1 MKKLDEVKEL
11 IRNASAIRNF
21 LNATLQK
28 YKSDTRIDKLEYGFN
43 QDKRFATCNGV
54 TITFDSLVGSY
65 GSSSCSTIDGI
76 FVDDEYSFGSYGSS
90 SCSTIVNLSSDVFN
104 KHLLK
109 YLNNNKHT
117 IMLAIA
123 DSIEKDA
130 KSIKDEAEK
139 ELQAELDKLKKL

>member
-11 IRNASAIRNF
+11 RKNVSAIRNF

-28 YKSDTRIDKLEYGFN
+28 RKADLRIDKLEYGFN
-43 QDKRFATCNGV
+43 KDKRFAACDGV
-54 TITFDSLVGSY
+54 TVTFDS
-65 GSSSCSTIDGI
+65 
-76 FVDDEYSFGSYGSS
+76 FVGSYGSS

-104 KHLLK
+104 KHLLR

-130 KSIKDEAEK
+130 ISLKGEVEK
-139 ELQAELDKLKKL
+139 ELQAELDKLKELDDPMDIPIQESKTK

>member
-11 IRNASAIRNF
+11 RRNVSAIRNF
-21 LNATLQK
+21 FNMNLQK
-28 YKSDTRIDKLEYGFN
+28 YKQDSRCDKFNYGFN
-43 QDKRFATCNGV
+43 IDDRFKACQGKTV
-54 TITFDSLVGSY
+54 TFDSLV
-65 GSSSCSTIDGI
+65 
-76 FVDDEYSFGSYGSS
+76 GSYGSS

-130 KSIKDEAEK
+130 KSLRSEAEK
-139 ELQAELDKLKKL
+139 ELQAELDKLKELDNDTDIPELNTLIK

>member
-11 IRNASAIRNF
+11 IRNVASIRNF
-21 LNATLQK
+21 FNVNLEK
-28 YKSDTRIDKLEYGFN
+28 YKADSRCDKFGYGFN
-43 QDKRFATCNGV
+43 QDDRFKACQGKA
-54 TITFDSLVGSY
+54 ITFDSWAGYFGDS
-65 GSSSCSTIDGI
+65 GCSS
-76 FVDDEYSFGSYGSS
+76 
-90 SCSTIVNLSSDVFN
+90 IVSLSPEIFN
-104 KHLLK
+104 KHLLR

-139 ELQAELDKLKKL
+139 ELQIELDKLREL

>member
-11 IRNASAIRNF
+11 RKNVSAIRNF

-28 YKSDTRIDKLEYGFN
+28 YKSDSRIDKLDYGFN
-43 QDKRFATCNGV
+43 KDKRFAACNGV
-54 TITFDSLVGSY
+54 TITFDSLVGS
-65 GSSSCSTIDGI
+65 
-76 FVDDEYSFGSYGSS
+76 FGSS
-90 SCSTIVNLSSDVFN
+90 SCSTIVNLSSDIFN

-123 DSIEKDA
+123 DSIEKEA
-130 KSIKDEAEK
+130 SSLKGEAEK
-139 ELQAELDKLKKL
+139 ELQAELDKLKELDDACDIPELNTPTV

>member
-11 IRNASAIRNF
+11 RKNVSAIRNF
-21 LNATLQK
+21 FNASLQK
-28 YKSDTRIDKLEYGFN
+28 YKSDSRCDKFNYGFN
-43 QDKRFATCNGV
+43 LDDRFKACQGR
-54 TITFDSLVGSY
+54 TITFDSWAGYFGDS
-65 GSSSCSTIDGI
+65 GCSN
-76 FVDDEYSFGSYGSS
+76 
-90 SCSTIVNLSSDVFN
+90 IVSLSSEIFN

-130 KSIKDEAEK
+130 SSLKGEAEK
-139 ELQAELDKLKKL
+139 ELQAELDKLKELDDASDIAELNTPAI

>member
-11 IRNASAIRNF
+11 RKNVSAIRNF

-28 YKSDTRIDKLEYGFN
+28 YKSDSRIDKLDYGFN
-43 QDKRFATCNGV
+43 KDKRFAACNGV
-54 TITFDSLVGSY
+54 TITFDSLVGS
-65 GSSSCSTIDGI
+65 
-76 FVDDEYSFGSYGSS
+76 FGSS
-90 SCSTIVNLSSDVFN
+90 SCSTIVNLSSDIFN

-130 KSIKDEAEK
+130 KSLKGEAEK
-139 ELQAELDKLKKL
+139 ELQAELDKLKELDDPMDIPIQESETK

>member
-11 IRNASAIRNF
+11 RRNVSAIRNF
-21 LNATLQK
+21 LNSTLQK

-43 QDKRFATCNGV
+43 QDKRFSACNGV

-65 GSSSCSTIDGI
+65 GSSSCSTI
-76 FVDDEYSFGSYGSS
+76 
-90 SCSTIVNLSSDVFN
+90 VNLSSDIFN

-130 KSIKDEAEK
+130 ISLKGEAEK
-139 ELQAELDKLKKL
+139 ELQAELDKLKELDDNTDIPEINTSIK

>member
-11 IRNASAIRNF
+11 RKNVSAIRNF

-28 YKSDTRIDKLEYGFN
+28 YKSDSRIDKLDYGFN
-43 QDKRFATCNGV
+43 KDKRFAACNGV
-54 TITFDSLVGSY
+54 TITFDSLVGS
-65 GSSSCSTIDGI
+65 
-76 FVDDEYSFGSYGSS
+76 FGSS
-90 SCSTIVNLSSDVFN
+90 SCSTIVNLSSDIFN

-109 YLNNNKHT
+109 YLNNNKHA

-130 KSIKDEAEK
+130 KSLKGEAER
-139 ELQAELDKLKKL
+139 ELQAELDKLKELDDPMDIPIQESETK

>member
-1 MKKLDEVKEL
+1 MKKLDELKEL
-11 IRNASAIRNF
+11 RRNVSAIRNF
-21 LNATLQK
+21 LNSTLQK
-28 YKSDTRIDKLEYGFN
+28 YKSDTKIDKLEYGFN
-43 QDKRFATCNGV
+43 QDKRFAACNGV

-65 GSSSCSTIDGI
+65 GSSSCSTI
-76 FVDDEYSFGSYGSS
+76 
-90 SCSTIVNLSSDVFN
+90 VNLSSDIFN

-130 KSIKDEAEK
+130 KSLKDEAEK
-139 ELQAELDKLKKL
+139 ELQSELDKLKELDDNTDIPEINTSIK

>member
-11 IRNASAIRNF
+11 RKNVSAIRNF

-28 YKSDTRIDKLEYGFN
+28 YKSDSRIDKLDYGFN
-43 QDKRFATCNGV
+43 KDKRFAACNGV
-54 TITFDSLVGSY
+54 TITFDSLVGS
-65 GSSSCSTIDGI
+65 
-76 FVDDEYSFGSYGSS
+76 FGSS
-90 SCSTIVNLSSDVFN
+90 SCSTIVNLSSDIFN

-130 KSIKDEAEK
+130 KSLKGEAER
-139 ELQAELDKLKKL
+139 ELQAELDKLKELDDPMDIPIQESETK